1 MDSIAY
7 PFGVTNKTVLKIA
20 SQIGL
25 KYGFVIDNK
34 VADISNHD
42 LLIDRIS
49 VDDAESGAQID
60 KLIPGECWRLLKSH
74 PGIVLCLKM

>member
-1 MDSIAY
+1 M
-7 PFGVTNKTVLKIA
+7 KIA

-60 KLIPGECWRLLKSH
+60 KLISGGMLAVAKSPSGNRALLKNVS
-74 PGIVLCLKM
+74 